1 MPVILTPLDDGE
13 PVALDKAIVF
23 FGRHPDCDVVLTNSR
38 KVSRKHCCIAQI
50 NNDFVVRDLGS
61 MNGVRINGKPA
72 GKEARIKLGDEI
84 WVGDVRY
91 RMEVGK
97 IEKKSPAREQADPG
111 VRRVDPELLSRD
123 VPVAI
128 PEEGADFIVE
138 ETRPRMK
145 KPDAPKKK
153 GKPAKEEEI
162 IILSED
168 DIIE

>member
-1 MPVILTPLDDGE
+1 MPVILTPLDEGE
-13 PVALDKAIVF
+13 PIALDKAIIF
-23 FGRHPDCDVVLTNSR
+23 FGRHPDCDVVLTRSR

-50 NNDFVVRDLGS
+50 NEDFVVRDLGS
-61 MNGVRINGKPA
+61 MNGVRVNGKPA
-72 GKEARIKLGDEI
+72 GKEARIKVGDEV

-91 RMEVGK
+91 RLEIGK
-97 IEKKSPAREQADPG
+97 AEKKTPARDKPDPG

-128 PEEGADFIVE
+128 PEEGADFVVE

-145 KPDAPKKK
+145 KPDAPQKTR
-153 GKPAKEEEI
+153 KPAKDEEI